1 MQGEFDQQEVGDVEE
16 ELVVL
21 GVVWGWNDELVEDAF
36 CGDFVLMGEG
46 NGGSSL
52 ECALVPRSDKLR
64 TSNLDTR

>member
-36 CGDFVLMGEG
+36 CEGFVSMGEG
-46 NGGSSL
+46 NGGSFL
-52 ECALVPRSDKLR
+52 EYALVPRSDRLR
-64 TSNLDTR
+64 TSSLDTQ